1 MYRPIT
7 LLNIVGKVID
17 KVLAKRLLFI
27 ADAYSLLPRTYTGRR
42 AATGCEYVVHLLL
55 EKIHAS

>member
-1 MYRPIT
+1 MYRLIA

-27 ADAYSLLPRTYTGRR
+27 ADAYSLLPRTHTGRR
-42 AATGCEYVVHLLL
+42 AATGYKHCHG
-55 EKIHAS
+55 ASTSGDNI

>member
-27 ADAYSLLPRTYTGRR
+27 ADAYGLLLRTYIDRR
-42 AATGCEYVVHLLL
+42 AATGCEYTVHLLL
-55 EKIHAS
+55 EKIYAL

>member
-7 LLNIVGKVID
+7 LLNTVGKVMD

-27 ADAYSLLPRTYTGRR
+27 ADAYNLLLHTYMGRR
-42 AATGCEYVVHLLL
+42 AAASSKYAVHLLL
-55 EKIHAS
+55 EKIYAL